1 MTEVDTEAY
10 SAEELILEAN
20 SRYEA
25 FLRLMCDF
33 KMLGAFRPNE
43 NAANFENECAATFLL
58 MQVHAPSLGAVEIVP
73 VQNSHACALEKGCWK
88 QMRSVP
94 KLIKKETTP
103 QKTNRIAGIGG
114 SAAPPF

>member
-1 MTEVDTEAY
+1 MSGFTLTEVDTEAY

-94 KLIKKETTP
+94 KID
-103 QKTNRIAGIGG
+103 
-114 SAAPPF
+114 